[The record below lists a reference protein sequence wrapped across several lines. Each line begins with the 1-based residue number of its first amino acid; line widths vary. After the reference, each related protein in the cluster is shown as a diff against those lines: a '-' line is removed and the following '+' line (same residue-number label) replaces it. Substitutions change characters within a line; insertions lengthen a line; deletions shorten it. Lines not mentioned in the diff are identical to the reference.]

1 MLFGLDLLA
10 GEDLFDDALLVDD
23 EGGTDG
29 AHGLLAIHGLLAP
42 GAHGL
47 EQGVVDISYQ
57 GEGQFVLF
65 LELNMRGGRVFAD
78 ANNLVTSLLQCL
90 MMVTQTTSLSR
101 TTTGI
106 VLGIEIKNQFSALE
120 IAQTDL
126 IAILVLTQNL
136 GCFVSNV
143 HKLIVVLIIWNE

>member
-10 GEDLFDDALLVDD
+10 SEDLFDDALFVDD

-29 AHGLLAIHGLLAP
+29 AHGLFAIHGLLTP

-65 LELNMRGGRVFAD
+65 LELNVRGGRVFTN
-78 ANNLVTSLLQCL
+78 ANDLIASLLQLL
-90 MMVTQTTSLSR
+90 MMVAQTTGLSR
-101 TTTGI
+101 AATGI
-106 VLGIEIKNQFSALE
+106 VLGIEVKNQFPALE

-126 IAILVLTQNL
+126 DAILVLTQNL